1 MAELPAERPAAAPPL
16 EALRPFERF
25 AFRLMRWVNTG
36 WRRRFASAWQKYVLE
51 PFFNLFVS
59 RRLVIRGLERL
70 DGVAQGAPILLVCN
84 HRSFFDQ
91 FVVGWILIRNP
102 PTKRYSNFPVRANFF
117 YENPLGLLICLL
129 LSGGSM
135 FPPFFRRP
143 ESKAFNPYSLLL
155 IEEMLRK
162 PGQLI
167 GFHPEGTRNKGPTP
181 YELLRAQPGAGQ
193 LALKAR
199 PVIVPAFVTGLTND
213 IVAELKA
220 NLRRERPVVVVFG
233 DPVDVSDW
241 PEATRLSQYK
251 RCSDALA
258 GKIAALMDEEKAIR
272 AGRGAAA
279 ASAASPSPAR
289 PTDGR

>member
-1 MAELPAERPAAAPPL
+1 MAELPVDKPAAEPPF
-16 EALRPFERF
+16 EALRAFERF
-25 AFRLMRWVNTG
+25 AFRVMRWVNTG
-36 WRRRFASAWQKYVLE
+36 WRTKVASAWQNCVLG
-51 PFFNLFVS
+51 PFFSIFVS
-59 RRLVIRGLERL
+59 RRLVVRGLERL
-70 DGVAQGAPILLVCN
+70 DHIPAGAPILLVCN

-117 YENPLGLLICLL
+117 YENPLGLLICVL

-143 ESKAFNPYSLLL
+143 ESKAFNRYSLSVLV
-155 IEEMLRK
+155 EMLQR

-181 YELLRAQPGAGQ
+181 YELLSAQPGAGE

-213 IVAELKA
+213 IAAELRA
-220 NLRRERPVVVVFG
+220 NRRRERPVVVVFG
-233 DPVDVSDW
+233 DPFDVSNW
-241 PEATRLSQYK
+241 PAATRLTQYK
-251 RCSDALA
+251 KCADSLNAR
-258 GKIAALMDEEKAIR
+258 IAALMDEEKTLRATGAI
-272 AGRGAAA
+272 
-279 ASAASPSPAR
+279 SASPSPAPR
-289 PTDGR
+289 DAR

>member
-1 MAELPAERPAAAPPL
+1 
-16 EALRPFERF
+16 
-25 AFRLMRWVNTG
+25 MRWVNTG
-36 WRRRFASAWQKYVLE
+36 GRMKLASAWQKYVLE
-51 PFFNLFVS
+51 PFFAMFVS

-70 DGVAQGAPILLVCN
+70 DHVPTGAPILLVCN

-143 ESKAFNPYSLLL
+143 ESKAFNRYSLSLL
-155 IEEMLRK
+155 VEMLQR

-167 GFHPEGTRNKGPTP
+167 GFHPEGTRNKGPSP
-181 YELLRAQPGAGQ
+181 YELLSAQPGAGE

-213 IVAELKA
+213 IVAELRA

-233 DPVDVSDW
+233 DPVDVSGW
-241 PEATRLSQYK
+241 SAATRLSQYK
-251 RCSDALA
+251 KCADLLNAS
-258 GKIAALMDEEKAIR
+258 ISALMGEEKALR
-272 AGRGAAA
+272 VT
-279 ASAASPSPAR
+279 SASPSPAPPPPDER
-289 PTDGR
+289 

>member
-1 MAELPAERPAAAPPL
+1 MAELTDERAAAAVPPF

-36 WRRRFASAWQKYVLE
+36 WRRKLARGWQKYVLE
-51 PFFNLFVS
+51 PFFNVFVS

-70 DGVAQGAPILLVCN
+70 DHIPQGAPILLVCN

-91 FVVGWILIRNP
+91 FVVGWILIRYP
-102 PTKRYSNFPVRANFF
+102 PTMRYSNFPVRANFF

-143 ESKAFNPYSLLL
+143 ASKAFNRYSLSLL
-155 IEEMLRK
+155 VEMLQR

-167 GFHPEGTRNKGPTP
+167 GFHPEGTRNKGSDP
-181 YELLRAQPGAGQ
+181 YQLLPAQPGVGE

-213 IVAELKA
+213 IIGELRA

-233 DPVDVSDW
+233 DPVDVSGW
-241 PEATRLSQYK
+241 PAATRLSQHK
-251 RCSDALA
+251 RCADSLNAS
-258 GKIAALMDEEKAIR
+258 IAALMDEEKALR
-272 AGRGAAA
+272 LT
-279 ASAASPSPAR
+279 AASPSPAQAR
-289 PTDGR
+289 DER